1 MWLRIHHQHKFMLKG
16 KSMNKVLGLFIAL
29 FFFNACKSEN
39 KKFTKLNSGITNIS
53 FKNKL
58 YETNTRN
65 YFTNPYMYLGAG
77 VAAGDFNNDGLE
89 DLFFLGNM
97 VRNKLYINQG
107 DLKFNDISE
116 SAGIE
121 GDDRWYSGVTL
132 IDINNDGFLDIYCS
146 VGGENGPN
154 NNILFINNQDN
165 TFTEKAKEFGI
176 DDDAYS
182 MHSTFFDYDKDG
194 DLDLYVANYPPTS
207 FAAPV
212 DYYNYRI
219 NNHQKRDSDHL
230 YRNEGDH
237 FVDVTEESGISNFG
251 LSLGIVASDFN
262 NDGYPDIYVSN
273 DFSSPDF
280 MYINNRDGTF
290 KNDILNTLQQT
301 SLFGMGVDASDF
313 NNDGWV
319 DIFQLD
325 MNAADNFRSK
335 ANMSSM
341 NPQVFYQSVALG
353 LHHQYMQNSLQLN
366 QGNLLS
372 NSPAFSNISRWS
384 GVSST
389 DWSWGGLFAD
399 FDNDGWKDL
408 YVTNGIR
415 RDVNN
420 KDFYNEH
427 RVFFDKMKNDPN
439 YKNKHEEFKLLSYL
453 EKMPSEKLTNYLF
466 QNQQDKGFEN
476 KNIEWG
482 LDEKTFSNGL
492 VYSDL
497 DNDGDLDLVV
507 NNLEDIASIY
517 RNNSVNTNFIGF
529 ELEGKNNQI
538 PIGTRVHLKV
548 NGQSQMQELNLSR
561 GYLSSVSPRIHFGLG
576 TNTLVDEIIVQWP
589 DETQTKVI
597 NAEINTY
604 NTIIYNDQINSS
616 KQGIGESGLKQ
627 FKTIIQKDAFI
638 HLENPHND
646 FKNEILLPHKNST
659 LGPALAVGDLNND
672 SLEDYIIGGAIAQP
686 TSLYIQNKNGTF
698 SPYEMSVFDQ
708 DKYYEDLGI
717 VIFDADNDGDQD
729 IYIASGG
736 NEFDAG
742 SKVYEDRFYENKGNM
757 IFERN
762 RTAIPQTRIS
772 GLEVSTNDFDQDGD
786 LDLFVGGRL
795 TPKKY
800 PYPSSSRILENQ
812 SSDGLAKFVDVT
824 NHKLS
829 KLKDIGLVTTSIW
842 VDIDGD
848 SWEDLIVAGEWMSVR
863 FFKNNYGESFT
874 EVTDQVYTPDH
885 RGWWNDIEKGD
896 FDNDGD
902 IDLILGN
909 LGLNYKYQ
917 ASEEKPFRV
926 YLNDFDE
933 NSTYDIVLSYNSDD
947 TEYPVRGRQC
957 SSQQIPSIKEKFD
970 DYNTFAS
977 ASLEEI
983 YSDKMLEESLSYE
996 ITSFGSVY
1004 LENKEG
1010 VFLARPLNYQ
1020 AQFSNINSI
1029 VVKDIDDDGNL
1040 DAIIGGNLY
1049 NSEVETPRNDAS
1061 YGIWLK
1067 GNGKGE
1073 FKAKLPRES
1082 GLVMRGD
1089 VRNMKIIKV
1098 KDETHLLVAKNN
1110 EALQKIKIN

>member
-1 MWLRIHHQHKFMLKG
+1 MRKI
-16 KSMNKVLGLFIAL
+16 LGLSIVFT
-29 FFFNACKSEN
+29 FFNACVSEN
-39 KKFTKLNSGITNIS
+39 KQFTKLSSSFSNIN

-89 DLFFLGNM
+89 DLFFSGNM
-97 VRNKLYINQG
+97 VPNKLYINQG
-107 DLKFNDISE
+107 NLKFNDISE

-207 FAAPV
+207 FTAPV
-212 DYYNYRI
+212 DYYKYRI
-219 NNHQKRDSDHL
+219 DNHQKRDSDHL

-262 NDGYPDIYVSN
+262 NDGFPDVYISN

-280 MYINNRDGTF
+280 MYMNNGDGTF
-290 KNDILNTLQQT
+290 TNDILNTLQQT

-353 LHHQYMQNSLQLN
+353 LHHQYMQNSLQVN
-366 QGNLLS
+366 QGNLIS

-420 KDFYNEH
+420 KDFYNEN
-427 RVFFDKMKNDPN
+427 RVFFNKMKNDPN
-439 YKNKHEEFKLLSYL
+439 YKNKQEEFKLLSYL

-466 QNQQDKGFEN
+466 QNQQNQGFEN

-482 LDEKTFSNGL
+482 LDEKTFSNGMI
-492 VYSDL
+492 YSDL

-507 NNLEDIASIY
+507 NNLEDLASIY

-529 ELEGKNNQI
+529 ELEGKNNQT
-538 PIGTRVHLKV
+538 PIGTRVHLKA
-548 NGQSQMQELNLSR
+548 NGQYQMQELNLSR

-576 TNTLVDEIIVQWP
+576 ASTQIDEIIVEWS
-589 DETQTKVI
+589 DGTQTKVE
-597 NAEINTY
+597 NTKVNTY
-604 NTIIYNDQINSS
+604 NAIAYNNQSVSLKESKSQSKVKRFETIP
-616 KQGIGESGLKQ
+616 
-627 FKTIIQKDAFI
+627 QKEPFTHD
-638 HLENPHND
+638 ENQYND
-646 FKNEILLPHKNST
+646 FKDEVLLPHKNST

-672 SLEDYIIGGAIAQP
+672 KLQDYLVGGAIGQP
-686 TSLYIQNKNGTF
+686 TALYIQKKNGIFTKVKV
-698 SPYEMSVFDQ
+698 PVFE
-708 DKYYEDLGI
+708 KNKLYEDLGI
-717 VIFDADNDGDQD
+717 QIFDADNDGDQD

-736 NEFDAG
+736 NEFEEG
-742 SKVYEDRFYENKGNM
+742 SEVYEDRFYENKGNLV
-757 IFERN
+757 FERSK
-762 RTAIPQTRIS
+762 TAIPSTPIS
-772 GLEVSTNDFDQDGD
+772 GLEVSVNDFDKDGD

-795 TPKKY
+795 SPKKY
-800 PYPSSSRILENQ
+800 PYPASSRILENK
-812 SSDGLAKFVDVT
+812 SSNGFIKFIDVT
-824 NHKLS
+824 DKKLN
-829 KLKDIGLVTTSIW
+829 KLKDIGLVTTSKW
-842 VDIDGD
+842 VDLDGD
-848 SWEDLIVAGEWMSVR
+848 TWEDLIVAGEWMSVR
-863 FFKNNYGESFT
+863 FFKNNSGKNFT
-874 EVTDQVYTPDH
+874 EVTDQVFKTDY
-885 RGWWNDIEKGD
+885 RGWWYDIEKGD

-902 IDLILGN
+902 VDLILGN

-926 YLNDFDE
+926 YLNDFDK
-933 NSTYDIVLSYNSDD
+933 NATYDIVLSYKSDD

-957 SSQQIPSIKEKFD
+957 SSQQMPSIKEKFKN
-970 DYNTFAS
+970 YNSFAS

-983 YSDKMLEESLSYE
+983 YSDKILEESLKYE
-996 ITSFGSVY
+996 ITSFQSVY
-1004 LENKEG
+1004 LENKDG
-1010 VFLARPLNYQ
+1010 VFNAKELPYQ
-1020 AQFSNINSI
+1020 AQLSNINSI
-1029 VVKDIDDDGNL
+1029 VVKDVDSDGNL
-1040 DAIIGGNLY
+1040 DALLGGNLY
-1049 NSEVETPRNDAS
+1049 NAEVETPRNDAS
-1061 YGIWLK
+1061 YGLWLK
-1067 GNGKGE
+1067 GDGKGG
-1073 FKAKLPRES
+1073 FRTQLPRES

-1089 VRNMKIIKV
+1089 VRNIKTIQV
-1098 KDETHLLVAKNN
+1098 GQETHLIVAKND
-1110 EALQKIKIN
+1110 EAIQQIKIN

>member
-1 MWLRIHHQHKFMLKG
+1 
-16 KSMNKVLGLFIAL
+16 MN
-29 FFFNACKSEN
+29 
-39 KKFTKLNSGITNIS
+39 
-53 FKNKL
+53 
-58 YETNTRN
+58 
-65 YFTNPYMYLGAG
+65 
-77 VAAGDFNNDGLE
+77 
-89 DLFFLGNM
+89 
-97 VRNKLYINQG
+97 
-107 DLKFNDISE
+107 
-116 SAGIE
+116 
-121 GDDRWYSGVTL
+121 
-132 IDINNDGFLDIYCS
+132 
-146 VGGENGPN
+146 NG
-154 NNILFINNQDN
+154 
-165 TFTEKAKEFGI
+165 
-176 DDDAYS
+176 
-182 MHSTFFDYDKDG
+182 
-194 DLDLYVANYPPTS
+194 
-207 FAAPV
+207 
-212 DYYNYRI
+212 
-219 NNHQKRDSDHL
+219 
-230 YRNEGDH
+230 
-237 FVDVTEESGISNFG
+237 
-251 LSLGIVASDFN
+251 
-262 NDGYPDIYVSN
+262 
-273 DFSSPDF
+273 
-280 MYINNRDGTF
+280 DGTF
-290 KNDILNTLQQT
+290 TNDILNTLQQT

-353 LHHQYMQNSLQLN
+353 LHHQYMQNSLQVN
-366 QGNLLS
+366 QGNLIS

-427 RVFFDKMKNDPN
+427 RVFFNKMKSDPN
-439 YKNKHEEFKLLSYL
+439 YKNKQEELKLLSYL
-453 EKMPSEKLTNYLF
+453 EKMPSQKLTNYLF
-466 QNQQDKGFEN
+466 KNQQDKGFEN

-507 NNLEDIASIY
+507 NNLEDLASIY

-529 ELEGKNNQI
+529 ELEGENNQI

-548 NGQSQMQELNLSR
+548 NGQYQMQELNLSR

-576 TNTLVDEIIVQWP
+576 TNTIVDEIIIQWP

-597 NAEINTY
+597 NADINTY
-604 NTIIYNDQINSS
+604 NTVIYNDQINSS
-616 KQGIGESGLKQ
+616 KQQIGESGKKQ
-627 FKTIIQKDAFI
+627 FETIKQKDTFI
-638 HLENPHND
+638 HLENPYDD
-646 FKNEILLPHKNST
+646 FRDEILLPHKNST

-686 TSLYIQNKNGTF
+686 ASLYIQKENGTF
-698 SPYEMSVFDQ
+698 VPYKMSVFEQ
-708 DKYYEDLGI
+708 DKFYEDLGI
-717 VIFDADNDGDQD
+717 AIFDADNDGDQD

-736 NEFDAG
+736 NEFVDGAE
-742 SKVYEDRFYENKGNM
+742 SYQDRFYENKGNM
-757 IFERN
+757 TFQRIK
-762 RTAIPQTRIS
+762 TAIPETRIS
-772 GLEVSTNDFDQDGD
+772 GLEISVNDFDQDGD

-795 TPKKY
+795 SPKKY

-812 SSDGLAKFVDVT
+812 SINGLTKFVDIT
-824 NHKLS
+824 DQKLS
-829 KLKDIGLVTTSIW
+829 SLKDIGLVTTSKW

-863 FFKNNYGESFT
+863 FFKNNSGKSFT
-874 EVTDQVYTPDH
+874 EVTDQVFMADQ
-885 RGWWNDIEKGD
+885 RGWWYDIEKGD

-902 IDLILGN
+902 MDLILGN